1 MSNIIDKIQLSGV
14 TYTLSGTSS
23 GGTNAVEVTQAEY
36 DALVSGGTVDPTVF
50 YIITDATPIDVSTFV
65 TSGQM
70 TSAITQATSGKVD
83 SSSIVSSVT
92 SASTDSEIPTAKAV
106 WEAASGGGSTY
117 TAGRGISIANDTIS
131 FSLPISAGTG
141 TNSIICNRSDNKA
154 RGSYSFAGGQAS
166 SATSFWSFA
175 YGASCKS
182 ESGAW
187 AGGYQCQAN
196 GTYSFAIGERTK
208 TSNDGECTVGRY
220 NVTNSGTMF
229 SVGNGTADN
238 ARHNAFEIRQNGD
251 IYITSGGTDIKLQDH
266 LGGGGLKLVK
276 ITAADYAQI
285 TPDDNTVYFIGDSTN
300 GYTMKIGSA
309 NVN

>member
-154 RGSYSFAGGQAS
+154 
-166 SATSFWSFA
+166 
-175 YGASCKS
+175 
-182 ESGAW
+182 
-187 AGGYQCQAN
+187 N

>member
-23 GGTNAVEVTQAEY
+23 GGTEAVEVTQAEY

-106 WEAASGGGSTY
+106 WEAASG
-117 TAGRGISIANDTIS
+117 
-131 FSLPISAGTG
+131 
-141 TNSIICNRSDNKA
+141 
-154 RGSYSFAGGQAS
+154 
-166 SATSFWSFA
+166 
-175 YGASCKS
+175 
-182 ESGAW
+182 
-187 AGGYQCQAN
+187 
-196 GTYSFAIGERTK
+196 
-208 TSNDGECTVGRY
+208 
-220 NVTNSGTMF
+220 
-229 SVGNGTADN
+229 
-238 ARHNAFEIRQNGD
+238 
-251 IYITSGGTDIKLQDH
+251 
-266 LGGGGLKLVK
+266 LKLVK

>member
-117 TAGRGISIANDTIS
+117 TAGS
-131 FSLPISAGTG
+131 
-141 TNSIICNRSDNKA
+141 
-154 RGSYSFAGGQAS
+154 
-166 SATSFWSFA
+166 
-175 YGASCKS
+175 
-182 ESGAW
+182 
-187 AGGYQCQAN
+187 
-196 GTYSFAIGERTK
+196 
-208 TSNDGECTVGRY
+208 
-220 NVTNSGTMF
+220 
-229 SVGNGTADN
+229 
-238 ARHNAFEIRQNGD
+238 
-251 IYITSGGTDIKLQDH
+251 
-266 LGGGGLKLVK
+266 GGLKLVK